1 MNDDCINEKTKD
13 QEHHQ
18 SSSFMF
24 PLSYVNN
31 EFNSI
36 MEYTNKQTIIS
47 QEFFD
52 IVIFFS
58 ILFWVVSYGSKVR
71 TKHDLDH
78 GHDARG
84 RWRPNVMYL
93 PILLLRWIF
102 VPHRDWMKEHAQ
114 YYYDHDRHHHD
125 HHHHDHHHDDHHHQ
139 YHDHQYQHLENH
151 NHDSHRIPRY
161 DQHGH
166 ITRHHSKDNH
176 DKDDGVDDSVHD

>member
-125 HHHHDHHHDDHHHQ
+125 HHHHDHHHQ